1 LTPGEIAII
10 GAGPAGISAA
20 IQLKRLGIEP
30 LLFEGASIG
39 GMLKNANLVENYP
52 GFPNGIKGVALVRLL
67 EAHLANFNL
76 KVIPESVELVD
87 LVSDRLRISTSHSTY
102 FCRCVFAA
110 SGTSPVILTVPG
122 MDDLPPGN
130 VVSEVHPLLG
140 SKGKSIAVIGAGDA
154 AFDYALNLS
163 RHNRV
168 SIHNRGD
175 RVSCLPL
182 LYERAVST
190 ASIDYRANCQLVR
203 IEHQPDGMLLTWTC
217 STGAGEFSQIQS
229 YADYLLIA
237 IGRKPNLG
245 FLSDEIRNNLT
256 DLESRGLIHLI
267 GDVKNGNYR
276 QTGIAVGDGI
286 RAALA
291 AKELS
296 KGSN

>member
-1 LTPGEIAII
+1 
-10 GAGPAGISAA
+10 
-20 IQLKRLGIEP
+20 
-30 LLFEGASIG
+30 
-39 GMLKNANLVENYP
+39 
-52 GFPNGIKGVALVRLL
+52 
-67 EAHLANFNL
+67 
-76 KVIPESVELVD
+76 
-87 LVSDRLRISTSHSTY
+87 
-102 FCRCVFAA
+102 
-110 SGTSPVILTVPG
+110 
-122 MDDLPPGN
+122 
-130 VVSEVHPLLG
+130 
-140 SKGKSIAVIGAGDA
+140 
-154 AFDYALNLS
+154 
-163 RHNRV
+163 
-168 SIHNRGD
+168 
-175 RVSCLPL
+175 
-182 LYERAVST
+182 
-190 ASIDYRANCQLVR
+190 
-203 IEHQPDGMLLTWTC
+203 MLLTWTC